1 MSNLGSQEFRTY
13 CAENAPAI
21 LREKRKSLGLTQIQA
36 AKCCSVHVNSY
47 ARWETGACK
56 VPATAI
62 ATLQANAPG
71 FRPPLSAGFEQ
82 KTRAPAQHNRLEF
95 KQDKDLVQAVR
106 KVLPPF
112 APTAG
117 PLVDPL
123 DSVARCVG
131 LIKMIRDALRD
142 GGLS

>member
-1 MSNLGSQEFRTY
+1 MSNLGSQEFRAY

-21 LREKRKSLGLTQIQA
+21 LREKRKSLRLTQLQA
-36 AKCCSVHVNSY
+36 AKCCKVHVNSY
-47 ARWETGACK
+47 ARWETGVRK
-56 VPATAI
+56 VPANAI
-62 ATLQANAPG
+62 ETLQAAAPG
-71 FRPPLSAGFEQ
+71 FRPPLSAGFDQ
-82 KTRAPAQHNRLEF
+82 QTLASAQHNRLVVT
-95 KQDKDLVQAVR
+95 KDKDLIQAVR
-106 KVLPPF
+106 NVLPPF

>member
-1 MSNLGSQEFRTY
+1 M
-13 CAENAPAI
+13 AI
-21 LREKRKSLGLTQIQA
+21 PRFDLQAARKEAGLTQVQA
-36 AKCCSVHVNSY
+36 AKCCGVHVNSY
-47 ARWETGACK
+47 ARWEIGARK

-62 ATLQANAPG
+62 ATLQASAPG
-71 FRPPLSAGFEQ
+71 FRPPLSDGFDDA
-82 KTRAPAQHNRLEF
+82 K
-95 KQDKDLVQAVR
+95 LVKAVR
-106 KVLPPF
+106 KALPPF

>member
-1 MSNLGSQEFRTY
+1 MLTPLELQ
-13 CAENAPAI
+13 A
-21 LREKRKSLGLTQIQA
+21 KRKSGGMTQKYA
-36 AKCCSVHVNSY
+36 ARLCGVHEGSY
-47 ARWETGACK
+47 QRWESGARPIPAYVEK
-56 VPATAI
+56 HMTVGQDRREPAT
-62 ATLQANAPG
+62 NAPG
-71 FRPPLSAGFEQ
+71 FRPPLSAGFEDA
-82 KTRAPAQHNRLEF
+82 K
-95 KQDKDLVQAVR
+95 LVKAVR

-142 GGLS
+142 GGLQ